1 MGAVLSKRELC
12 GLIKAIAL
20 SHLAGFEQYSAFDY
34 QRCEHNSHSSVVAV
48 YVYVALSTYLPGTL
62 IFVSNVM
69 LFLRLRRSD
78 SLRRSLFGESPRQ
91 GPIRAANPVRIGL
104 C

>member
-1 MGAVLSKRELC
+1 MWFGRSTWILLQTIHCVPLVCAPT
-12 GLIKAIAL
+12 
-20 SHLAGFEQYSAFDY
+20 GFEQYSAFDY

-78 SLRRSLFGESPRQ
+78 SLRRSLFGKPS
-91 GPIRAANPVRIGL
+91 
-104 C
+104 